1 MRSDGVDCYRRAG
14 RAVASPGA
22 ATLEGRLE
30 FLRRRLV
37 AVRGRIRAMRD
48 RDLSGGLPPRAAALA
63 EELRDEEVRLRRR
76 VRDVLRS
83 GGGRWTA
90 TGIDAS

>member
-1 MRSDGVDCYRRAG
+1 
-14 RAVASPGA
+14 VASPGA

-37 AVRGRIRAMRD
+37 AVRSRIRALRD

-63 EELRDEEVRLRRR
+63 KELRAEEARLRRR
-76 VRDVLRS
+76 VGDVLRS
-83 GGGRWTA
+83 GGGPRPA
-90 TGIDAS
+90 TEIDAS